1 MTEDYFTFPPSQ
13 GDGESAEPRHCE
25 RSDEANREA
34 PRGRNDRGGLSSTPA
49 TQKAEIAAPALQARN
64 DVENAPV
71 IASEATKQ
79 SHLATMFL
87 AAFLGGVL
95 ALTGAYLLISA
106 NIIRLPAS
114 SPAPTVGSTGK
125 PLVDSSLSEPDWGA
139 LAEAVKPATVTV
151 RATGGEQGSQGAG
164 FIYDD
169 RGHVVTNA
177 HVVSGHDSFSVQL
190 DNGFIVD
197 ATMAGMDVPTDIAV
211 LTMTNPPSDL
221 KPASLGNSEEVFV
234 GQPVA
239 AIGNPLGLSQSM
251 TTGIVSAVNRPV
263 STEEGGGVGQKIV
276 TNAIQIDAATNEG
289 NSGGALFDGQ
299 GRVIGVTSALAS
311 DTGTE
316 GEVKS
321 SGIGFAIPIN
331 LVKQIAD
338 QLIEDGHAHHAW
350 LGVNTQSVWVKAGEI
365 SQLGAQ
371 VTEVEKS
378 SPASRAGILAKD
390 TIIAVGDNPVIS
402 ETSLLGTIHE
412 YQPGDVV
419 TVELVRGTQTLSLD
433 VILTGN

>member
-1 MTEDYFTFPPSQ
+1 MTEEY
-13 GDGESAEPRHCE
+13 PRAQWLPDSV
-25 RSDEANREA
+25 R
-34 PRGRNDRGGLSSTPA
+34 
-49 TQKAEIAAPALQARN
+49 
-64 DVENAPV
+64 
-71 IASEATKQ
+71 SEATYGTP
-79 SHLATMFL
+79 SNDALADNVSIEGEAVVEAPQAHTIETAKEAKDTSSRTAKRESIASTFL
-87 AAFLGGVL
+87 AAFLGGIL
-95 ALTGAYLLISA
+95 ALTGAYLLIA
-106 NIIRLPAS
+106 ADIVRLPSS
-114 SPAPTVGSTGK
+114 SPAPTVGPTGK
-125 PLVDSSLSEPDWGA
+125 PLVDSSITNPDWVV
-139 LAEAVKPATVTV
+139 LAEAVKPSTVTV

-190 DNGFIVD
+190 DNGFIVE
-197 ATMAGMDVPTDIAV
+197 ATVAGMDVPTDIAV
-211 LTMTNPPSDL
+211 LTMSNPPSDV

-239 AIGNPLGLSQSM
+239 AVGNPLGLSQSM
-251 TTGIVSAVNRPV
+251 TTGIVSAIDRPV
-263 STEEGGGVGQKIV
+263 STEKTGGAGQKIV
-276 TNAIQIDAATNEG
+276 TNAIQVDAATNEG

-338 QLIEDGHAHHAW
+338 QLIEEGRAHHAW

-371 VTEVEKS
+371 VTKVEKS

-390 TIIAVGDNPVIS
+390 TIIAVGDTLVIS
-402 ETSLLGTIHE
+402 ETSLMGAIHE

-419 TVELVRGTQTLSLD
+419 TVELVRGTQSLSLD
-433 VILTGN
+433 VTLSGN